1 MRDPASEIRPAAEPP
16 RTPRAAAAVF
26 VVATVFIDALAFA
39 LIIPVLPS
47 LLMELTGEGVGAAAW
62 WGGLATFVFAVMQFV
77 CSPVIGGLSDRFGR
91 RPVLLLSLTALAI
104 DFLLM
109 GLAHALFVFFFARM
123 LSGIFAATHS
133 TANAYIADTTAPE
146 KRAGRFAWLGAAMGA
161 GFVLG
166 PAMGGLLGELSPRA
180 PFFAAAALAGLN
192 AAYGFFV
199 VPESL
204 KAENRR
210 AFSWRRANPI
220 GTLFQLRKAE
230 GVGVLAMVYF
240 LASLSGFVYPAVWS
254 YVAIAKFGWSE
265 AQIGAS
271 LAFYGVVF
279 VLSQAVAVPVLLP
292 RLGERRAIWIAL
304 AIETVAL
311 IGIATAPNGPVLYA
325 WITLAVF
332 TGMEGPA
339 LQKVMTERVGPDA
352 QGELQGGLSA
362 LGGIVLIL
370 SPVIYTQLFFLFE
383 TAALGVRFPGAPF
396 VAASVF
402 CGLALVMFALR
413 RRQPEP
419 QPE

>member
-1 MRDPASEIRPAAEPP
+1 MRDVASPP
-16 RTPRAAAAVF
+16 SERQTPRAGRAAAAVF
-26 VVATVFIDALAFA
+26 VVMTVFIDALAFA

-77 CSPVIGGLSDRFGR
+77 FSPVIGGLSDRWGR

-109 GLAHALFVFFFARM
+109 GLAHALIVFFAART

-146 KRAGRFAWLGAAMGA
+146 KRAGRYAWLGAAMGA

-192 AAYGFFV
+192 VAYGFFV

-204 KAENRR
+204 KPENRR
-210 AFSWRRANPI
+210 PFSWRRANSI
-220 GTLFQLRKAE
+220 GTLLQLRKAE
-230 GVGVLAMVYF
+230 GVGVLAAVYF
-240 LASLSGFVYPAVWS
+240 FSNLSGFVYPAVWS

-265 AQIGAS
+265 AEIGYS
-271 LAFYGVVF
+271 LAYYGVIF
-279 VLSQAVAVPVLLP
+279 VISQAVMVPLVLP

-304 AIETVAL
+304 AIEAAAL

-362 LGGIVLIL
+362 MGGIVLIL
-370 SPVIYTQLFFLFE
+370 SPLIYTQLFFAFE
-383 TAALGVRFPGAPF
+383 SSALGVRFPGAPF

-402 CGLALVMFALR
+402 CVVALLLFVGR
-413 RRQPEP
+413 RRRVRPEP
-419 QPE
+419 D